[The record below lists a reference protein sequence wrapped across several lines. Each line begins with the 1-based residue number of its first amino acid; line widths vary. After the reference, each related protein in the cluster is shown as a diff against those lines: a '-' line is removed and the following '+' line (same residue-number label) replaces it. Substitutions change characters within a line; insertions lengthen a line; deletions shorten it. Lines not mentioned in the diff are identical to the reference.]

1 MVAAAFSGDL
11 LIGLILGLFL
21 GLLVGPLVRSWLSW
35 REWVSASREADLLGD
50 VLDRMDTGR
59 WNELD
64 VPDVPDASV
73 SSGRQDGW

>member
-21 GLLVGPLVRSWLSW
+21 GLLVGPVIRSWLSW

-50 VLDRMDTGR
+50 VLDRMEDG
-59 WNELD
+59 WPDLQAPE
-64 VPDVPDASV
+64 VPGTSV
-73 SSGRQDGW
+73 SSGRWDG